1 MPEAATPLEACR
13 VCGNTEL
20 EPILD
25 LGEQYLSSVF
35 PETLDYRQ
43 TAPRFPLDLVLCV
56 KRDGTCGLPQ
66 LGHRVDLSDMYDK
79 YPYSSASN
87 SSMAKVLQDVAESGR
102 EAAGPAEGDVVLDIG
117 GNDATLL
124 SFFAGSGCRLINID
138 PANVDE
144 VHEPPNYRRLSEF
157 FSADAFESVS
167 EAKAKLVFSVAMFY
181 HLDDPVRFARE
192 VSRCLA
198 EDGVWVIQM
207 AYLPAMLR
215 TNMYDNIVHEHA
227 GYYGTEHMAWV
238 LEQAGLEVF
247 DVTLNDVYGGSFRV
261 FARHAA
267 GGAGSDRLAR
277 VLEDEREMALADR
290 ATYSA
295 FEQRIQRTRADLL
308 RVCEEA
314 RASGRSVWV
323 YGASTKGNTILQYC
337 RLTAEDLAAA
347 ADSNAFKLGK
357 YMIGSDIPIR
367 SEQEMREARPGAAA
381 RPSLQLRRRL
391 RRARGRASRAGDAVR
406 RPPAR
411 RRPRSLSR
419 PALDALSRAPGT
431 AADGATRRT
440 RVPRTPRPATGP
452 AC

>member
-1 MPEAATPLEACR
+1 M
-13 VCGNTEL
+13 CGNTEL
-20 EPILD
+20 EPVLD
-25 LGEQYLSSVF
+25 LGQQYLSSVF

-43 TAPRFPLDLVLCV
+43 TAPRLPLDMVLCV
-56 KRDGTCGLPQ
+56 KGEGTCGLPQ
-66 LGHRVDLSDMYDK
+66 LGHRVDLSGMYDQ

-87 SSMAKVLQDVAESGR
+87 SSMAKVLEDVAASGR
-102 EAAGPAEGDVVLDIG
+102 EAAAPAAGDVVLDIG

-124 SFFAGSGCRLINID
+124 SFFADSGCRLVNID

-144 VHEPPNYRRLSEF
+144 VHELRGYQRVSEF
-157 FSADAFESVS
+157 FSAGAFESVAD
-167 EAKAKLVFSVAMFY
+167 AKAKLVFSVAMFY

-227 GYYGTEHMAWV
+227 GYYATEHMVWV

-261 FARHAA
+261 FARRA
-267 GGAGSDRLAR
+267 GGGPGSDRLAR

-290 ATYSA
+290 ATYGE
-295 FEQRIQRTRADLL
+295 FELRIKRARDDLL

-314 RASGRSVWV
+314 RAAGRSVWV

-337 RLTAEDLAAA
+337 GLSAEDLTAA
-347 ADSNAFKLGK
+347 ADSNEFKLGK
-357 YMIGSDIPIR
+357 YMIGSDVPIR
-367 SEQEMREARPGAAA
+367 SEQEMRESRPDLLLALPYSFVEGFVEREAELVAGGTRFVVPLPEVGFVPGA
-381 RPSLQLRRRL
+381 
-391 RRARGRASRAGDAVR
+391 
-406 RPPAR
+406 
-411 RRPRSLSR
+411 
-419 PALDALSRAPGT
+419 
-431 AADGATRRT
+431 
-440 RVPRTPRPATGP
+440 
-452 AC
+452 